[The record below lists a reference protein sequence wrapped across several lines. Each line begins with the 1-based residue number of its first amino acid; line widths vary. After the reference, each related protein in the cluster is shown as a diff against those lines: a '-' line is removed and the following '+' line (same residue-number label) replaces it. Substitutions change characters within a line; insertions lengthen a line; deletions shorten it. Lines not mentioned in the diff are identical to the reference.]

1 MPIEISI
8 VTGSDVPIYRQI
20 VDQICRVMG
29 TMTGLATYLLLRLT
43 REQTKTNAIRLLD
56 RWQKLTN
63 DAGATVTS
71 S

>member
-1 MPIEISI
+1 MNFEADQLEIARNTI
-8 VTGSDVPIYRQI
+8 MGT
-20 VDQICRVMG
+20 VMG